1 MRALSIPCLVVLLAG
16 CGPAQ
21 QEAPEPAAEP
31 TAAATATPAP
41 EGATVL
47 LDGTYA
53 TVMRFEL
60 QPGQAQARHEGLDRA
75 VYSLGDYTLKWTEG
89 DAEPVETAWTAGDAH
104 WHAAGP
110 HAAENVGDDVA
121 RYLVIART
129 AEPLPAV
136 EGEVEPDVAAAGT
149 DHAKVLLEN
158 ESVRVVE
165 VALEPGEATPRHQ
178 GGHRVIYALGDY
190 SIRWTEGEAE
200 PKDVTWTAGEAHW
213 HGPAEHSVENVGE
226 SPARYLVVTFLN

>member
-1 MRALSIPCLVVLLAG
+1 
-16 CGPAQ
+16 
-21 QEAPEPAAEP
+21 
-31 TAAATATPAP
+31 
-41 EGATVL
+41 VL

-75 VYSLGDYTLKWTEG
+75 IYSLNDYTLEWTEG
-89 DAEPVETAWTAGDAH
+89 EAEPVETSWTAGDAH

-110 HAAENVGDDVA
+110 HAAKNVGEDVA

-129 AEPLPAV
+129 AEPLPSA
-136 EGEVEPDVAAAGT
+136 EGEAEPDVSAGG
-149 DHAKVLLEN
+149 HGKLLLEN
-158 ESVRVVE
+158 EAVRVVE
-165 VALEPGEATPRHQ
+165 VTLEPGEATPRHP
-178 GGHRVIYALGDY
+178 GGHRVIYAIGDY

-200 PKDVTWTAGEAHW
+200 PEDVPWTAGEAHW

-226 SPARYLVVTFLN
+226 TPARYLVVTFLS

>member
-1 MRALSIPCLVVLLAG
+1 MRALGIPCLVVLLAG

-21 QEAPEPAAEP
+21 QEATEQAARP
-31 TAAATATPAP
+31 PAAATATPAP

-47 LDGTYA
+47 LDDTYV
-53 TVMRFEL
+53 TVMRFDL
-60 QPGQAQARHEGLDRA
+60 QPGQAQARHEGLDRV
-75 VYSLGDYTLKWTEG
+75 VYSLNDYTLEWTEG
-89 DAEPVETAWTAGDAH
+89 DAEPVEAAWTAGDAH

-110 HAAENVGDDVA
+110 HAGENVGDDVA

-136 EGEVEPDVAAAGT
+136 EGEAEPDVAAADT

-158 ESVRVVE
+158 EAVRVVE
-165 VALEPGEATPRHQ
+165 VALEPGEATPRHP
-178 GGHRVIYALGDY
+178 GGYRLIYALGDY

-200 PKDVTWTAGEAHW
+200 PEDVTRTAGKAHW

-226 SPARYLVVTFLN
+226 SPARYLAVTFLK